1 MRIFAEVKRNGKFYH
16 WEPIY
21 IGTQEDPYYDERLSW
36 EGKSDK
42 MTQGYLICVLDYTL
56 SLLSDAFLTHRPGF
70 KTFSEA
76 VRPKL
81 EQETFTLIRE
91 VIGPELKKVYGTREG
106 CNL

>member
-1 MRIFAEVKRNGKFYH
+1 MYIFAKTKRTGKFSH

-42 MTQGYLICVLDYTL
+42 MTQGYIICVLDYTMA
-56 SLLSDAFLTHRPGF
+56 LLSDAFLTHRPGF
-70 KTFSEA
+70 KKLSEA
-76 VRPKL
+76 VRAKL
-81 EQETFTLIRE
+81 EQETFKLIRNT
-91 VIGPELKKVYGTREG
+91 IGPELDKIYGKRAG

>member
-1 MRIFAEVKRNGKFYH
+1 MRIFAETTRTGKFYH

-21 IGTQEDPYYDERLSW
+21 IGTQDDPHYDERLSW

-42 MTQGYLICVLDYTL
+42 MTQGYLLCALNYKL
-56 SLLSDAFLTHRPGF
+56 SLLSDAFLVHRPGF

-81 EQETFTLIRE
+81 EAQAYEIIRKE
-91 VIGPELKKVYGTREG
+91 IGPELYKVYGKKEG

>member
-1 MRIFAEVKRNGKFYH
+1 MRIFTEIKRTGQFHH

-21 IGTQEDPYYDERLSW
+21 IGTQDDPYYDERLSW

-42 MTQGYLICVLDYTL
+42 MTQGYLLCALDYTMA
-56 SLLSDAFLTHRPGF
+56 LLTDAFLTHRPGF
-70 KTFSEA
+70 KKYSDA

-81 EQETFTLIRE
+81 EKETFEVIRK
-91 VIGPELKKVYGTREG
+91 VIGPELYKIYGKRDG